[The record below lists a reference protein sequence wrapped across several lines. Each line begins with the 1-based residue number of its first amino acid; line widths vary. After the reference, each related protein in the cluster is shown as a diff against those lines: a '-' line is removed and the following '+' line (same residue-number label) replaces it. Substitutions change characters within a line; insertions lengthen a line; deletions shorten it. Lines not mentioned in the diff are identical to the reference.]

1 MNLIEAY
8 LHLQA
13 PTEYVGSYLEFYSTL
28 YGLKAGEQFF
38 GLFWNLGLYK
48 LPFAVMA
55 IVCFWEGAMRGGH
68 DGAWHAVK
76 TLGYRFAVMYF
87 ALLLFAWP
95 AGKLNLGN
103 LKYDI
108 PAQFDT
114 ADQPRVDIGIL
125 EAAAAQSHGSRGF
138 KLDSAHMDIRVPI
151 VPRLA
156 MMLGHGLSRATTKV
170 LPDQLSMRLLDQGM
184 AHLNIGDP
192 TLKNNIIQFN
202 QQCYIPAVNKWQTF
216 WSETGKPGTL
226 TTREDKWK
234 LVDVGWLGSRILL
247 ETEGLYRPCG
257 TPSVCGSSLQAS
269 TPVSGFPYLASRDGV
284 KPTYA
289 STTTNQYGRPYC
301 DQWWNDIKTKIYS
314 HIQGSD
320 VARKITKIMG
330 NAGVLAWYGATS
342 FSKYDA
348 DEQLARWALARNNVE
363 PYSDDLAYT
372 TGKVKHDGVVKAIS
386 HAATAIVAQ
395 AGEIASQPFAS
406 AETLVLNNM
415 AQIIQSFV
423 LLVLYLLLPFVA
435 LFSGLNIRVMATYCI
450 LIVSVIGWQM
460 WWTIV
465 MWIDANLLISMYPD
479 GGMLETFGQDLGS
492 KRLLIDRVTNGAA
505 QYGPPVWSF
514 ILTFAGYQGIGALD
528 GLTKQMQTNASKT
541 ANQAAQQGLRAAQ
554 LIMNAVAPGAASQI
568 SSAFTG
574 APGKSKR

>member
-1 MNLIEAY
+1 
-8 LHLQA
+8 
-13 PTEYVGSYLEFYSTL
+13 
-28 YGLKAGEQFF
+28 
-38 GLFWNLGLYK
+38 
-48 LPFAVMA
+48 
-55 IVCFWEGAMRGGH
+55 
-68 DGAWHAVK
+68 
-76 TLGYRFAVMYF
+76 MYF

-95 AGKLNLGN
+95 AGKLSLGE
-103 LKYDI
+103 LKYAI

-114 ADQPRVDIGIL
+114 AAEPRVDIGIL

-138 KLDSAHMDIRVPI
+138 KLDGEHMNIKVPI

-216 WSETGKPGTL
+216 WSETGKPGAL
-226 TTREDKWK
+226 TTREEKWK

-257 TPSVCGSSLQAS
+257 TPSACGSSLQAS

-289 STTTNQYGRPYC
+289 TTTTTLYGRPYC
-301 DQWWNDIKTKIYS
+301 DQWWNDIKTKIYN
-314 HIQGSD
+314 HIEGADLTRS
-320 VARKITKIMG
+320 INKIMG
-330 NAGVLAWYGATS
+330 NAGVVAWYGVTA
-342 FSKYDA
+342 FSPYDA
-348 DEQLARWALARNNVE
+348 DEQLARWALAKNNVE
-363 PYSDDLAYT
+363 PFSDDLAYT
-372 TGKVKHDGVVKAIS
+372 TGKVKHDGFAKSVSNAVTGAL
-386 HAATAIVAQ
+386 AWT
-395 AGEIASQPFAS
+395 GEIASQPLAS

-450 LIVSVIGWQM
+450 LILSVIGWQM

-465 MWIDANLLISMYPD
+465 LWIDANLLISMYPE
-479 GGMLETFGQDLGS
+479 GQMLATFGEDLGS
-492 KRLLIDRVTNGAA
+492 KRMLIDRVTNGAA

-541 ANQAAQQGLRAAQ
+541 AQSA
-554 LIMNAVAPGAASQI
+554 AVAGLQVAQMLMNMLPGAGGAAAATASK
-568 SSAFTG
+568 AFTSV
-574 APGKSKR
+574 KK

>member
-38 GLFWNLGLYK
+38 GLFWNLGLFK

-95 AGKLNLGN
+95 AGKLSLGE
-103 LKYDI
+103 LKYAI

-114 ADQPRVDIGIL
+114 AAEPRVDIGIL

-138 KLDSAHMDIRVPI
+138 KLDGEHMNIKVPI

-216 WSETGKPGTL
+216 WSETGKPGAL
-226 TTREDKWK
+226 TTREEKWK
-234 LVDVGWLGSRILL
+234 LVDVSWLGSRILL

-257 TPSVCGSSLQAS
+257 TPSACGSSLQAS

-289 STTTNQYGRPYC
+289 TTTTTLYGRPYC
-301 DQWWNDIKTKIYS
+301 DQWWNDIKTKIYN
-314 HIQGSD
+314 HIEGADLTRS
-320 VARKITKIMG
+320 INKIMG
-330 NAGVLAWYGATS
+330 NAGVVAWYGVTA
-342 FSKYDA
+342 FSPYDA
-348 DEQLARWALARNNVE
+348 DEQLARWALAKNNVE
-363 PYSDDLAYT
+363 PFSDDLAYT
-372 TGKVKHDGVVKAIS
+372 TGKVKHDGFAKSVSNAVTGAL
-386 HAATAIVAQ
+386 AWT
-395 AGEIASQPFAS
+395 GEIASQPLAS

-450 LIVSVIGWQM
+450 LILSVIGWQM

-465 MWIDANLLISMYPD
+465 LWIDANLLISMYPE
-479 GGMLETFGQDLGS
+479 GQMLATFGEDLGS
-492 KRLLIDRVTNGAA
+492 KRMLIDRVTNGAA

-541 ANQAAQQGLRAAQ
+541 AQSA
-554 LIMNAVAPGAASQI
+554 AVAGLQVAQMLMNMLPGAGGAAAATASK
-568 SSAFTG
+568 AFTSV
-574 APGKSKR
+574 KK

>member
-1 MNLIEAY
+1 MNLVEAY

-38 GLFWNLGLYK
+38 GLFWNLGLFK

-68 DGAWHAVK
+68 EGAWHAVK
-76 TLGYRFAVMYF
+76 SLGYRFAVMYF

-95 AGKLNLGN
+95 AGKLTLGE
-103 LKYDI
+103 LKYAV

-114 ADQPRVDIGIL
+114 ATEPRVDIGIL
-125 EAAAAQSHGSRGF
+125 EAAAAQTHGSRGF
-138 KLDSAHMDIRVPI
+138 KLDGEHMDIRVPI

-216 WSETGKPGTL
+216 WAETGKPGDL
-226 TTREDKWK
+226 VTREEKWK
-234 LVDVGWLGSRILL
+234 LTDVGWLGSRILL
-247 ETEGLYRPCG
+247 ETNGLYKPC
-257 TPSVCGSSLQAS
+257 TNPIVCGSSLQAS
-269 TPVSGFPYLASRDGV
+269 TPVSGFSYNTARDGV
-284 KPTYA
+284 TPTY
-289 STTTNQYGRPYC
+289 STGPSPNGRPYC
-301 DQWWNDIKTKIYS
+301 DQWWNDIKSKVYS
-314 HIQGSD
+314 HINGNDLAQS
-320 VARKITKIMG
+320 ITKIMG
-330 NAGVLAWYGATS
+330 NSGVLAWYGVTA
-342 FSKYDA
+342 FSPYER
-348 DEQLARWALARNNVE
+348 DEQLVRWALARNNVE
-363 PYSDDLAYT
+363 AYSDDLAYS
-372 TGKVKHDGVVKAIS
+372 TGKVKYDGVVKAIS
-386 HAATAIVAQ
+386 NAATEAIAWT
-395 AGEIASQPFAS
+395 GEVASQPFAS

-450 LIVSVIGWQM
+450 LILSVIGWQI

-479 GGMLETFGQDLGS
+479 GQMLATFGEDLGS

-528 GLTKQMQTNASKT
+528 GLTRQMQQDAKQT
-541 ANQAAQQGLRAAQ
+541 AKAVATQGLRVAQ
-554 LIMNAVAPGAASQI
+554 QVMNQIAPGAGSQI

-574 APGKSKR
+574 AQGRSK